1 MKRIL
6 IFAMILFGV
15 ACGRNPEAPGNEPL
29 RVIFDTDLGNDIDD
43 VLALQMLLNYEQE
56 GKIDLLGITLCKANP
71 ATIAFTD
78 GYCRFNNRNDIP
90 MGYAYHGVTPED
102 GTYLLPTLEATFN
115 GKPLLQPARTIDSN
129 LPEGYKLLRQLLA
142 GQPDGS
148 VVLIAVGPLTNI
160 GNLLASEADEF
171 SELSGRELVAAKVS
185 RVVTMAGLF
194 SDEFDFPEYNV
205 VCDLQAAHRTF
216 EECSVPLT
224 TTGWEVGNLLLYP
237 HESVLHDFGN
247 PEGHPLSVAYSH
259 YMEMPYDR
267 QTWDLT
273 AVLEAVEPGQWFNY
287 SSKGS
292 VRIAEDG
299 RSSFDIDETGTQ
311 DYLIIPQERVASTLE
326 ALVARTTGKNLQKT
340 DR

>member
-1 MKRIL
+1 MKRLL
-6 IFAMILFGV
+6 IFALLILGV
-15 ACGRNPEAPGNEPL
+15 ACRQNTTAPGNEPL

-43 VLALQMLLNYEQE
+43 VLALQMLLNYEQQ

-102 GTYLLPTLEATFN
+102 GTYLLPTLEASVN
-115 GKPLLQPARTIDSN
+115 GRPLLQPARTIDSK

-160 GNLLASEADEF
+160 GNLLVSEADEF
-171 SELSGRELVAAKVS
+171 SDLSGRELVAAKVS
-185 RVVTMAGLF
+185 RIVTMAGLF
-194 SDEFDFPEYNV
+194 GDEFDFPEYNV
-205 VCDLQAAHRTF
+205 VCDLQASHRTF
-216 EECSVPLT
+216 ELCPVPLT
-224 TTGWEVGNLLLYP
+224 TTGWEVGNKLLYP
-237 HESVLHDFGN
+237 HESILRDFGN
-247 PEGHPLSVAYSH
+247 PDSHPLSVAYCH

-273 AVLEAVEPGQWFNY
+273 AVLEAVEPGDWFSY
-287 SSKGS
+287 SHKGS
-292 VRIAEDG
+292 IRIAEDG
-299 RSSFDIDETGTQ
+299 RSSFDTAEAGIQ
-311 DYLIIPQERVASTLE
+311 NYLIIPQEKVSATLE
-326 ALVARTTGKNLQKT
+326 TLVARTTGKNLQT
-340 DR
+340 SDR